1 MVFMFSICFKASPG
15 QTIQNYVEYRNLA
28 TNGAHGFR
36 IDFDVRPS
44 DKSSAILLRS
54 SMTTTQQLC
63 HTSKQILRDFLG
75 KDGVQT
81 LKTYLVSAVSCP
93 EVAG

>member
-1 MVFMFSICFKASPG
+1 MFLPPSFFSDLKLS
-15 QTIQNYVEYRNLA
+15 QYVSDQQRELNC
-28 TNGAHGFR
+28 HGFR

-81 LKTYLVSAVSCP
+81 LKTYLVSA
-93 EVAG
+93 